1 VNPDPGTPAVP
12 PDDAAARAHD
22 DHAAGRR
29 DVPKPPRT
37 ANNGEPLGTR
47 DVAER
52 PGTADDDPPRPAEQD
67 RPPCPSDKDGTPW
80 AQADGAWSHGA
91 IHDDDPTGATECMM
105 AAMRLATG
113 RRRDE
118 PDPDRH
124 HRDPWGRSVHEL
136 HGTPS
141 AQSTKRNLKP
151 CAFSRLPVFDERKI
165 GTE

>member
-1 VNPDPGTPAVP
+1 MIPPVNPDAGTPAVP

-22 DHAAGRR
+22 DHTAGRR
-29 DVPKPPRT
+29 DVPKPPGT
-37 ANNGEPLGTR
+37 ANDGESLGAR
-47 DVAER
+47 DIAER
-52 PGTADDDPPRPAEQD
+52 PGTADDAT
-67 RPPCPSDKDGTPW
+67 SW

-91 IHDDDPTGATECMM
+91 IHDDGPTGATERMM
-105 AAMRLATG
+105 AAMRLAAG

-151 CAFSRLPVFDERKI
+151 CAFPRLPVFDERKI
-165 GTE
+165 RTE